1 MHFVTYYACCL
12 FAANI
17 LHRPLDDKD
26 QDGTDDR
33 HHGEGEVDLVV
44 TTSEVTGRIGLD
56 HDTREILRYCKT
68 ADTPGGKDDA
78 VVGADILGTVV
89 VSGKGGHH
97 GQVSAVREAD
107 DTQADEHQPEVLG
120 VPEEEQAGYNIHTE
134 LCCPRCQRPY
144 RSCCSFSLSMIL
156 AKANRLAV
164 KPCLTV

>member
-44 TTSEVTGRIGLD
+44 TTSQV
-56 HDTREILRYCKT
+56 
-68 ADTPGGKDDA
+68 AA
-78 VVGADILGTVV
+78 VGE
-89 VSGKGGHH
+89 SN
-97 GQVSAVREAD
+97 
-107 DTQADEHQPEVLG
+107 DTQADENLPEVPG